1 MEEAIQ
7 YGQQDFNLPHD
18 VVTLPS
24 QGKFYKNKKKSL
36 KIGYLT
42 AQDENILISAGRTNS
57 VINDLVRNK
66 IYEPDIRVEDLLE
79 GDLEA
84 VLIF

>member
-36 KIGYLT
+36 KD
-42 AQDENILISAGRTNS
+42 QRFFFNHDEIS
-57 VINDLVRNK
+57 I
-66 IYEPDIRVEDLLE
+66 
-79 GDLEA
+79 
-84 VLIF
+84 